1 MCESWIR
8 KLGAAIIGLVVLMLL
23 SPMLIYWWGL
33 SNLETDPVP
42 STIKLTPKQEQEIW
56 RKEKEVGSPS
66 IKSVTP
72 YGYILYFNCGVDKGL
87 YANECMEKYPGL
99 RLSAL
104 AVRRQVG
111 AQVAGKGSL
120 VWQVTWLAY
129 TIWVTQNWNVHQIL
143 ATYHEA
149 YNT

>member
-1 MCESWIR
+1 MIW
-8 KLGAAIIGLVVLMLL
+8 KLGFIFTRLVVLTLL
-23 SPMLIYWWGL
+23 SPMVVYWWGL
-33 SNLETDPVP
+33 SNIESDPVP
-42 STIKLTPKQEQEIW
+42 SQIRLTSEQEQQIW
-56 RKEKEVGSPS
+56 IKEKEVGTPH

-72 YGYILYFNCGVDKGL
+72 YGYILSFACNLNKGL
-87 YANECMEKYPGL
+87 YASECMEKYPGL

-111 AQVAGKGSL
+111 KQVAGKRNG
-120 VWQVTWLAY
+120 VWQVAWMAY
-129 TIWVTQNWNVHQIL
+129 TIWVTQHWDIHQIL